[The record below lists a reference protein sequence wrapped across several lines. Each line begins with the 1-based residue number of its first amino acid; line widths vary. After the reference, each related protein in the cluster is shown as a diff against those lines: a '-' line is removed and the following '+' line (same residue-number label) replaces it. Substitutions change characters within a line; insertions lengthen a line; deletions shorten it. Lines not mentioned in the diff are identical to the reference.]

1 MKLLY
6 IKKLDSTHIYIKEYV
21 LKNQIKDNICIYS
34 NNQENG
40 IASRNNKWIGEEG
53 NLFFSF
59 IIIKK
64 YLPIDLPLQSAS
76 IYFSYILKMTLKQLG
91 SNAILKW
98 PNDFYIKNDKIGG
111 TITNM
116 TQEYL
121 LCGIGINLKSN
132 TSFNGYLDIDII
144 NSEFLLKKYFSN
156 LEKYPSWKQIFS
168 NYKIEFYKNKK
179 YFTNINNELTSLDDV
194 IINDD
199 GSLQINYKKVF
210 SLR

>member
-91 SNAILKW
+91 SSAILKW